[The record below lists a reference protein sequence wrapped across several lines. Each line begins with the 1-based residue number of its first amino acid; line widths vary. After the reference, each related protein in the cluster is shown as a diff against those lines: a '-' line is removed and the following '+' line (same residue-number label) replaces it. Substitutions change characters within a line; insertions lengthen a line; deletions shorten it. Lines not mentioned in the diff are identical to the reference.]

1 MLAAAVVAIAT
12 VAALVLR
19 DALAP
24 TNLAMIYLGGVVVI
38 AMRCSRRISVTAS
51 FLSVAAFDFFCVPP
65 YLTFAVS
72 DYQYVLTFAGMLA
85 VALVISAQTARLREH
100 ATQAAGRESRTEAL
114 YRLSRGLAG
123 ESSIFE
129 AARAAAALA
138 EQVFGT
144 RVVMFLPEDGRLSFR
159 RRTSD
164 PLPVPPSEEA
174 IAQWVFEHGH
184 KAGLRT
190 DTLPG
195 ATALYLPLRGARETF
210 GVLAILP
217 DSAGRIFVPEQQ
229 HLLEVFAGQTALAI
243 ERTISQ
249 RAAEENRFH
258 MQTEQMRSSLLSAVS
273 HDLRTPLA
281 SITGAAST
289 LRAQGNRLPLETQ
302 QELLESISDE
312 ADRMGRLVSNL
323 LDMTRFESGGVELRR
338 DFYPLEEIVGTA
350 LQRTER
356 QLEGRV
362 ILTELAEN
370 LPPEKPIMVFV
381 DDVLFG
387 QVLWNLL
394 ENAAKYTAP
403 GTPLDL
409 AAFENEGS
417 VIIEVRDRG
426 PGIPPGEEERIFE
439 KFYRATSGNV
449 PGGVRGA
456 GLGLPI
462 CRAIVEAHRGTI
474 QALPRAG
481 GGAVFRIRLPL
492 ESR

>member
-1 MLAAAVVAIAT
+1 MVYLLGVVA
-12 VAALVLR
+12 V
-19 DALAP
+19 
-24 TNLAMIYLGGVVVI
+24 
-38 AMRCSRRISVTAS
+38 AMRCSRRASVLAS
-51 FLSVAAFDFFCVPP
+51 VLSVAAFDFFCVPP

-72 DYQYVLTFAGMLA
+72 DYQYIITFAVMLM
-85 VALVISAQTARLREH
+85 VAMVISTLTVRIRLQAVHAVDRE
-100 ATQAAGRESRTEAL
+100 ARTEAL
-114 YRLSRGLAG
+114 YRLSSRLAG

-138 EQVFGT
+138 EQVFGA
-144 RVVMFLPEDGRLSFR
+144 RVVMFLPEDGRVSFS

-164 PLPVPPSEEA
+164 RLPVPLSEEA
-174 IAQWVFEHGH
+174 IAQWVFDHGH

-210 GVLAILP
+210 GVLAVLP
-217 DSAGRIFVPEQQ
+217 DPSGRIFAPEQQ

-249 RAAEENRFH
+249 RAAEENRVH

-289 LRAQGNRLPLETQ
+289 LRSQGDRLPPETR

-312 ADRMGRLVSNL
+312 AERMGRLVSNL
-323 LDMTRFESGGVELRR
+323 LDMTRLDSGSVELRR
-338 DFYPLEEIVGTA
+338 DYYPLEEIVGTA
-350 LQRTER
+350 LQRMER
-356 QLEGRV
+356 QLQGRA
-362 ILTELAEN
+362 ISTDLAEN
-370 LPPEKPIMVFV
+370 LPLVFV

-394 ENAAKYTAP
+394 ENAVKYTPPA
-403 GTPLDL
+403 TPVDL
-409 AAFENEGS
+409 AAFESEGA
-417 VIIEVRDRG
+417 VVIEVRDRG
-426 PGIPPGEEERIFE
+426 PGIPPGEEERIFQ
-439 KFYRATSGNV
+439 KFYRGTSGNTT
-449 PGGVRGA
+449 GSAAQGA

-474 QALPRAG
+474 QALPRPAG
-481 GGAVFRIRLPL
+481 GSIFRIRLPS
-492 ESR
+492 ETAQ

>member
-1 MLAAAVVAIAT
+1 MLAVAIVAIAT
-12 VAALVLR
+12 VASLVLR

-24 TNLAMIYLGGVVVI
+24 TNLAMIYLGGVVAI
-38 AMRCSRRISVTAS
+38 AMRCSRQVSVTAS

-72 DYQYVLTFAGMLA
+72 DYQYVVTFAGMLA

-100 ATQAAGRESRTEAL
+100 ATQAAGRETRTEAL

-144 RVVMFLPEDGRLSFR
+144 RAVMFLPEDDGRLSVR

-164 PLPVPPSEEA
+164 PLPVPQSEES

-217 DSAGRIFVPEQQ
+217 DAEGRIFAPEQQ

-249 RAAEENRFH
+249 RAAQETRLH

-312 ADRMGRLVSNL
+312 AERMGRLVSNL

-338 DFYPLEEIVGTA
+338 DDYPLEEIVGTV
-350 LQRTER
+350 LQRMER
-356 QLEGRV
+356 QLDGRQ
-362 ILTELAEN
+362 ILTELADN
-370 LPPEKPIMVFV
+370 LPMVFV

-394 ENAAKYTAP
+394 ENAAKYTEP

-409 AAFENEGS
+409 AAFEEEGA

-439 KFYRATSGNV
+439 KFYRGKSNSA
-449 PGGVRGA
+449 RGA

-462 CRAIVEAHRGTI
+462 CRAIVQAHRGTI
-474 QALPRAG
+474 QALPRKG
-481 GGAVFRIRLPL
+481 GGAIFQIRLPIQ
-492 ESR
+492 SK